1 MNKDSKI
8 YVAGHNG
15 LVGSA
20 IVKRLLDLGYNNLVF
35 SSRSEHD
42 LTKQDDVESFFDS
55 NKPEYVFLAAAKCGG
70 IFDNINY
77 PVEYLL
83 DNLNIQNNV
92 ISTSHKYNVKKLM
105 FFASSCIYSKNCSMP
120 IQEQDLLTGELEK
133 SNEFYAIAK
142 ISGIKL
148 CEAYQKQ
155 FGSNFISVNPCNIY
169 GPESKVESTKSHVMT
184 SLIHKVWKAKQQ
196 NISTVECFGDGTPK
210 REFLYSDDLADA
222 AIFLMNQNTDSLIN
236 IGTGVEHSILDI
248 VNLICDVIDYDGEV
262 VWDTS
267 KPNGASRRVLDVS
280 KLNSLGWKS
289 QVSLKEG
296 ISKVVNYLNQNH
308 V

>member
-92 ISTSHKYNVKKLM
+92 ISTSHRYNVKKLM

-196 NISTVECFGDGTPK
+196 NISTIECFGDGTPK

>member
-20 IVKRLLDLGYNNLVF
+20 IVKRLLDLGYNNLIF

-42 LTKQDDVESFFDS
+42 LTKQDNVESFFDS

-92 ISTSHKYNVKKLM
+92 ISTSHKYDVKKLM

>member
-35 SSRSEHD
+35 SSRYEHD

-196 NISTVECFGDGTPK
+196 NISTIECFGDGTPK
-210 REFLYSDDLADA
+210 REFLYSDDLANA

>member
-20 IVKRLLDLGYNNLVF
+20 IVKRLLDLGYNNLIF

-42 LTKQDDVESFFDS
+42 LTKQDNVESFFDS

-92 ISTSHKYNVKKLM
+92 ISTSHKYDVKKLM

-296 ISKVVNYLNQNH
+296 ISKVVNYLDQNH